1 MQTPDRTAFTPSLTC
16 VMPAYNEAVNLDRV
30 VPQVLQALLALSP
43 RVEIILVDDGSSDAT
58 GEVMERLSQAHAQV
72 VSLGLSRNFGKE
84 AALSA
89 GIDAAAGDV
98 VFLMDSDGQHPV
110 SLLPEMLSHWRQGAD
125 VVYAV
130 RHTRHDQSSLH
141 AWLTGWFYRLI
152 NTGSRVKI
160 PAHAGDFRLLDRS
173 VVNALKTLPETNRF
187 MKGLYAWVG
196 YRSVALPYEP
206 LDRMGGT
213 TSFGLMGGL
222 SLAVTGLVSFSVLP
236 LRLLALVGLLVSLF
250 ALGYGAWV
258 IFEYF
263 YWGIDVPG
271 YATLVVALM
280 FFSGVQLL
288 GLGLLAEYI
297 GRIYEEVKRRPRYLV
312 RSRSGQGLTNHT
324 PD

>member
-1 MQTPDRTAFTPSLTC
+1 
-16 VMPAYNEAVNLDRV
+16 MPAYNEEATLEHV
-30 VPQVLQALLALSP
+30 VPQVLSALLALSP
-43 RVEIILVDDGSSDAT
+43 QVEIILVDDGSSDAT
-58 GEVMERLSQAHAQV
+58 AEVMARLSHQHPQV
-72 VSLGLSRNFGKE
+72 VSLCLSRNFGKE

-89 GIDAAAGDV
+89 GIDAAAGEV

-110 SLLPEMLSHWRQGAD
+110 SLLPDMLHHWRQGAD

-130 RHTRHDQSSLH
+130 RNTRHDQSGLH
-141 AWLTGWFYRLI
+141 ALLTGWFYTLI
-152 NTGSRVKI
+152 NTGTRVKI
-160 PAHAGDFRLLDRS
+160 PAHAGDFRLLDRN

-196 YRSVALPYEP
+196 YRSVALEYQP
-206 LDRMGGT
+206 LDRLGGT

-222 SLAVTGLVSFSVLP
+222 SLALTGLVSFSVLP
-236 LRLLALVGLLVSLF
+236 LRLLTLVGLLVSLF

-258 IFEYF
+258 IVEYF

-288 GLGLLAEYI
+288 ALGLLAEYI

-312 RSRSGQGLTNHT
+312 RTQLGRGLSTHT
-324 PD
+324 ADKAD